1 MDSRD
6 YIEVE
11 TPILHPIAGGAA
23 AKPFKTH
30 HNALDMELYLRI
42 APELY
47 LKRLVVGG
55 IEKVYEIGRT
65 FRNEGISTQHNPEF
79 TMIEFYQSY
88 STYIDL
94 MDFIEELITHIASE
108 IVGKLEF
115 EYLDTEIDMTLP
127 WDRINIFESLKQTLT
142 EQELNDERALFKRA
156 DSYGIEHNNIRG
168 KALLEIFERN
178 TGEKLNNPTFVYG
191 FPLDISPLARKND
204 NDPTIADR
212 FELYI
217 AGKEIANA
225 FSELNDPQDQRE
237 RFVKQI
243 ELKSKGE
250 EQYHE
255 MDEDYVNC
263 LEYGM
268 PPTAGAGIGI
278 DRLVMVLTNSPSIRE
293 VLLFPHLR
301 AE

>member
-1 MDSRD
+1 M
-6 YIEVE
+6 
-11 TPILHPIAGGAA
+11 
-23 AKPFKTH
+23 
-30 HNALDMELYLRI
+30 
-42 APELY
+42 
-47 LKRLVVGG
+47 GG

-88 STYIDL
+88 STYFDL
-94 MDFIEELITHIASE
+94 MDFIEKLITYVANE
-108 IVGKLEF
+108 VVGKLEF

-142 EQELNDERALFKRA
+142 EQELNDESALFKRA

-278 DRLVMVLTNSPSIRE
+278 DRLVMLLTNSPSIRE